1 MKKISFTKNPAPA
14 NRKDSIRKGIPRF
27 FLYFCSTERNSEL
40 FSLLRNRWEQNSKCL
55 LIFLSVERN
64 SELFSLPWNGSEQNS
79 ESLLLFCS
87 IVHNSEHFSPLRNC
101 SERNFES
108 FRFRGTAGIPPEQT
122 NCSVYSVLRGIIFLL
137 EIANPS
143 IPSSAPPLMPISV
156 YAGQAG

>member
-1 MKKISFTKNPAPA
+1 MKKISFTKNPAPT
-14 NRKDSIRKGIPRF
+14 NKKDSIRKGIPRV

-40 FSLLRNRWEQNSKCL
+40 FSFPRNRSEQNSKC
-55 LIFLSVERN
+55 FFYFCSTEWN
-64 SELFSLPWNGSEQNS
+64 SELFSLPRNGSERNS

-87 IVHNSEHFSPLRNC
+87 IAHNSEHFSTLRNC

-108 FRFRGTAGIPPEQT
+108 LLFRGTAGIPPEQT
-122 NCSVYSVLRGIIFLL
+122 NCFVYSVFRVIIFLS

-156 YAGQAG
+156 SGGQAG